1 MHSCAQLASLG
12 FHRHYRAVTKG
23 RIGPRQS
30 FAGTG
35 MQNSPEY
42 LEELEDRRAL
52 HARLIKGKPEKTFSD
67 FLEEKMRADD
77 DTPEEEED
85 EMPEKGA
92 KDPHLGLSVGQSPEL
107 AKSGKGRRAGRVIIK
122 G

>member
-1 MHSCAQLASLG
+1 VRVLAVNMVVMS
-12 FHRHYRAVTKG
+12 KG

-42 LEELEDRRAL
+42 LQELEERRIL
-52 HARLIKGKPEKTFSD
+52 HARLIQGKPEKSFSD
-67 FLEEKMRADD
+67 FLEEKMKGDD
-77 DTPEEEED
+77 EAESGEDAEEQ
-85 EMPEKGA
+85 PEKGA
-92 KDPHLGLSVGQSPEL
+92 KDPHLGLSVGQSPDL